1 MVRWFIWEQNMIDSK
16 LVQRRVQAVRRLM
29 KKKNINCLLL
39 TKPAN
44 VTYLTGFL
52 GHDAWAVVT
61 PTNTYLLTDSRYI
74 EQAEKECVRCKPILR
89 KETLHNTLA
98 ALVKELKTI
107 RTVAV
112 EETIGLKDFRQLE
125 KMVKARLRIV
135 SKIAEV
141 GRSIKDA
148 FEIAS
153 IKAAIQI
160 SAKALKETLKFLRPG
175 VTENEAAGFLDYQF
189 RRFGGKNGFETILAF
204 GPNASRP
211 HHQPGAA
218 KLKKNDAVLVDFG
231 GEFNHYCCD
240 ITRTFLV
247 GRPNP
252 FFEKVYKA
260 VKEAQAAAI
269 TQIRP
274 GTPNKLPEAVARE
287 TIRRYG
293 LPPYQHGTGHGFGL
307 EVHEEP
313 FLSIKSKEKMEEGMV
328 LTVEPGIYIP
338 GKIGVRIEDDC
349 LVTKT
354 GCRILTGSV
363 SKEYADICLGRM

>member
-1 MVRWFIWEQNMIDSK
+1 MIDKK
-16 LVQRRVQAVRRLM
+16 LIKNRIQAVRRLM

-52 GHDAWAVVT
+52 GHDSWAVVT
-61 PTNTYLLTDSRYI
+61 AANAYLLTDSRYI
-74 EQAEKECVRCKPILR
+74 EQAEKECVNCKLVLR

-98 ALVKELKTI
+98 VLVKELKTI
-107 RTVAV
+107 RAV
-112 EETIGLKDFRQLE
+112 PMKIGIEDAIGVKDFGLLE

-135 SKIAEV
+135 SKIAEP

-148 FEIAS
+148 FELSS
-153 IKAAIQI
+153 IKKAIEI

-211 HHQPGAA
+211 HHQPGAT
-218 KLKKNDAVLVDFG
+218 KLKANDTVLVDFG
-231 GEFNHYCCD
+231 AEFNHYRCD
-240 ITRTFLV
+240 MTRTFLV

-252 FFEKVYKA
+252 FFEKVYRV

-269 TQIRP
+269 ATIRP
-274 GTPNKLPEAVARE
+274 GTPNKLPEKIARE
-287 TIRRYG
+287 TIARHG

-307 EVHEEP
+307 EIHEDP
-313 FLSIKSKEKMEEGMV
+313 FLAIKSKDKLEEGMV

-338 GKIGVRIEDDC
+338 EKIGVRIEDNVI
-349 LVTKT
+349 VTKT

-363 SKEYADICLGRM
+363 SKEYKDICLGKK

>member
-1 MVRWFIWEQNMIDSK
+1 MVRWFIWEQNMIDKK
-16 LVQRRVQAVRRLM
+16 LVQKRVQAVRRLM

-39 TKPAN
+39 TKPVN

-52 GHDAWAVVT
+52 GRDSWTVVT

-89 KETLHNTLA
+89 RETLHNTLA

-125 KMVKARLRIV
+125 KVAKARLRIV
-135 SKIAEV
+135 SKIAEP

-153 IKAAIQI
+153 IKRAIQI
-160 SAKALKETLKFLRPG
+160 SAKALNETLKFLRPG
-175 VTENEAAGFLDYQF
+175 VTENEVAGFLDYQI
-189 RRFGGKNGFETILAF
+189 RLFGGKNAFETIVAF

-218 KLKKNDAVLVDFG
+218 KLKKNDVVLVDFG

-260 VKEAQAAAI
+260 VKEAQDAAI
-269 TQIRP
+269 AQIQP
-274 GTPNKLPEAVARE
+274 GTPNKLPERRARE
-287 TIRRYG
+287 MIRRYG
-293 LPPYQHGTGHGFGL
+293 LPPYQHSTGHGFGL

-313 FLSIKSKEKMEEGMV
+313 YLAIKSREKLEEGMV

-338 GKIGVRIEDDC
+338 GEIGVRIEDDC

-354 GCRILTGSV
+354 GCQVLTNTISA
-363 SKEYADICLGRM
+363 KYADICLGKI

>member
-1 MVRWFIWEQNMIDSK
+1 MIDSK
-16 LVQRRVQAVRRLM
+16 LIQRRVQAVRRLM

-52 GHDAWAVVT
+52 GYDAWAVVT

-125 KMVKARLRIV
+125 KIVKARLRIA
-135 SKIAEV
+135 SKIVEA

-148 FEIAS
+148 FEIVS
-153 IKAAIQI
+153 IKKAIQI
-160 SAKALKETLKFLRPG
+160 SAKAMNETLKFLRPG
-175 VTENEAAGFLDYQF
+175 VTENEVAGFLDYQI
-189 RRFGGKNGFETILAF
+189 RRFGGKIAFETIVAF

-211 HHQPGAA
+211 HHQPGET
-218 KLKKNDAVLVDFG
+218 KLKKNDVVLVDFG

-252 FFEKVYKA
+252 FFERVYKA
-260 VKEAQAAAI
+260 VK
-269 TQIRP
+269 R
-274 GTPNKLPEAVARE
+274 
-287 TIRRYG
+287 
-293 LPPYQHGTGHGFGL
+293 GTGCGDCTG
-307 EVHEEP
+307 
-313 FLSIKSKEKMEEGMV
+313 SAGDAKQTARKESQ
-328 LTVEPGIYIP
+328 
-338 GKIGVRIEDDC
+338 RDDKKKWPAA
-349 LVTKT
+349 LPARHRPRLRAGGARRAVSGSQKQGKT
-354 GCRILTGSV
+354 GRGYGADGRAGNIHTGGNRR
-363 SKEYADICLGRM
+363 AD

>member
-1 MVRWFIWEQNMIDSK
+1 MIDRELIAK
-16 LVQRRVQAVRRLM
+16 RVQAVRRPM

-39 TKPAN
+39 TNAAN
-44 VTYLTGFL
+44 VTYITGFL
-52 GHDAWAVVT
+52 GHDSWAVIT
-61 PTNTYLLTDSRYI
+61 MTNTYLLTDSRYI
-74 EQAEKECVRCKPILR
+74 EQAEKECVNCKLVLR

-98 ALVKELKTI
+98 ILVKELRTI

-112 EETIGLKDFRQLE
+112 EDAIGLKDIRQLE

-135 SKIAEV
+135 SKIVEPS
-141 GRSIKDA
+141 RSIKDA
-148 FEIAS
+148 FELSS
-153 IKAAIQI
+153 IKKAILI

-211 HHQPGAA
+211 HHQPGAT
-218 KLKKNDAVLVDFG
+218 KLKENDTVLVDFG
-231 GEFNHYCCD
+231 AEFNHYRCD
-240 ITRTFLV
+240 MTRTFLV
-247 GRPNP
+247 GRANP
-252 FFEKVYKA
+252 FFEKVYSV

-269 TQIRP
+269 AQIRP

-287 TIRRYG
+287 TISKHA

-307 EVHEEP
+307 EIHEDP
-313 FLSIKSKEKMEEGMV
+313 FLAIKSRDKLEEGMV

-338 GKIGVRIEDDC
+338 GKIGVRIEDNV

-354 GCRILTGSV
+354 GCKIITSCV
-363 SKEYADICLGRM
+363 SKEYADICLGRNLNL

>member
-1 MVRWFIWEQNMIDSK
+1 MVRWFIWEQNMSDSK
-16 LVQRRVQAVRRLM
+16 LIQRRVQAVRRLM

-52 GHDAWAVVT
+52 GHDGWAVVT
-61 PTNTYLLTDSRYI
+61 AANTYLLTDSRYI
-74 EQAEKECVRCKPILR
+74 EQAKKECVRCKPILR
-89 KETLHNTLA
+89 KETLHKSIA
-98 ALVKELKTI
+98 ALVKELKTV

-112 EETIGLKDFRQLE
+112 EETIGLRDFRQLE
-125 KMVKARLRIV
+125 KIVKARLRIV
-135 SKIAEV
+135 SKIVEA

-153 IKAAIQI
+153 IKKAIEI

-175 VTENEAAGFLDYQF
+175 VTENEVAGFLDYQI
-189 RRFGGKNGFETILAF
+189 RRFGGKIAFETIVAF

-211 HHQPGAA
+211 HHQPGEM
-218 KLKKNDAVLVDFG
+218 KLKKNDAVLIDFG

-252 FFEKVYKA
+252 FFERVYKA
-260 VKEAQAAAI
+260 VKEAQDAAI
-269 TQIRP
+269 AQIKP
-274 GTPNKLPEAVARE
+274 GTPNKLPEMRARE
-287 TIRRYG
+287 TIRKNG

-313 FLSIKSKEKMEEGMV
+313 YLSIKSREKLEEGMV

-354 GCRILTGSV
+354 GCQVLTNTISA
-363 SKEYADICLGRM
+363 KYTDICLGKR